1 MAALYALWVNLVTQ
15 IRSSVSASVSH
26 LSKTNWND
34 CFAKFNHGEVKHT
47 GVCSPSINVKPKA
60 ANIIIAVLIRHQCP
74 SDWMNIIITL

>member
-34 CFAKFNHGEVKHT
+34 CFAKFNHGEVKHA
-47 GVCSPSINVKPKA
+47 GVCSQSINVKPKA
-60 ANIIIAVLIRHQCP
+60 ANIIIAVTYSTSMP
-74 SDWMNIIITL
+74 